1 MPLGTNQMTVT
12 TEAVFIPEVWAN
24 EVLRATERALV
35 MAPLVKRYDSLV
47 TGKGDT
53 IHIPNLSNL
62 TANSKSANIQVTL
75 QSPTETDNTISLD
88 QHYEVSFLVEDISKI
103 QSNYDLMSEYT
114 QKAGYAIAQR
124 IDTDL
129 LGTYSSWTTT
139 DVGTYGTD
147 ITDAVFVAS
156 NKTLDE
162 GDVPF
167 EGRYAVVA
175 PSQKAAFLLIDKFVR
190 ADAVGDANQRITKG
204 PNNRFLFG
212 DLYGVPVYYTN
223 QVPTTAGTPTQ
234 VHNVLFHKE
243 AIALA
248 LQLKPR
254 TQSSYIQEYLGTL
267 VTVDTIYGYS
277 ALRTTFGIEMRS

>member
-139 DVGTYGTD
+139 DVGTY
-147 ITDAVFVAS
+147 
-156 NKTLDE
+156 
-162 GDVPF
+162 
-167 EGRYAVVA
+167 
-175 PSQKAAFLLIDKFVR
+175 
-190 ADAVGDANQRITKG
+190 
-204 PNNRFLFG
+204 
-212 DLYGVPVYYTN
+212 
-223 QVPTTAGTPTQ
+223 
-234 VHNVLFHKE
+234 
-243 AIALA
+243 
-248 LQLKPR
+248 
-254 TQSSYIQEYLGTL
+254 
-267 VTVDTIYGYS
+267 
-277 ALRTTFGIEMRS
+277 